1 MNLQRVLLHFSNL
14 KPLLNVGY
22 FFAYN
27 PNVKVK
33 IHAQLSNT
41 LQIKTRQSFK
51 LLTSI
56 NLPQPR
62 ISILKPRML
71 VISHQKFSFHS
82 ISQVKSY
89 SSLAI
94 KEKKKETTFIYMAKQ
109 ARSQI
114 FKIVKFTLT
123 VMLIMIFIFYIA
135 YRGFHLYI
143 EYFLHPTS
151 KKLSS
156 EARNCLR
163 GAYFR
168 EEMVADSEIAEI
180 YLRRA
185 LEIAIN
191 KQNLNLDDPV
201 VIDIWLRI
209 AYNYVW
215 TKKFEDASLV
225 YRSVLELLLQSK
237 NFKKAI
243 EVSKKLA
250 EVYINMKEFDNAE
263 KCLCWSIEMLQLD
276 EQEYDN
282 KKNWIIDD
290 NQSGNLEIPTSI
302 FENSKIISEE
312 LIKCVDLL
320 AGLYAQQKKFEL
332 ALPLYLGILKMLQN
346 QQKNQDQNRLK
357 CWEAITMGHLGEVLY
372 GVGKHDEAMGWMQQ
386 GLTISKN
393 NSGNRD
399 CDECSG
405 VIFNNLG
412 LIYEKNENFEVAKSL
427 YNQAILYASK
437 AQDFVGLDQFS
448 LNLDRLIS
456 NEQQTTDF
464 D

>member
-1 MNLQRVLLHFSNL
+1 
-14 KPLLNVGY
+14 
-22 FFAYN
+22 
-27 PNVKVK
+27 
-33 IHAQLSNT
+33 
-41 LQIKTRQSFK
+41 
-51 LLTSI
+51 
-56 NLPQPR
+56 
-62 ISILKPRML
+62 ML
-71 VISHQKFSFHS
+71 VISNQKLSFRS
-82 ISQVKSY
+82 ISQVKPY
-89 SSLAI
+89 SSL
-94 KEKKKETTFIYMAKQ
+94 
-109 ARSQI
+109 
-114 FKIVKFTLT
+114 
-123 VMLIMIFIFYIA
+123 
-135 YRGFHLYI
+135 
-143 EYFLHPTS
+143 
-151 KKLSS
+151 KLSS

-168 EEMVADSEIAEI
+168 EEMVADPQIAEV

-191 KQNLNLDDPV
+191 KQNLDLDDPV

-215 TKKFEDASLV
+215 MKKFEDASLV
-225 YRSVLELLLQSK
+225 YRSILELLLQSK
-237 NFKKAI
+237 NSENFKKAI

-290 NQSGNLEIPTSI
+290 NQSGKLEIPTSI
-302 FENSKIISEE
+302 FENSKITNEE
-312 LIKCVDLL
+312 LVKFVDLL

-332 ALPLYLGILKMLQN
+332 ALPLYLGILKTLQN
-346 QQKNQDQNRLK
+346 QQKDQGQDKWK

-372 GVGKHDEAMGWMQQ
+372 GVGKQDEAMGWMQQ

-412 LIYEKNENFEVAKSL
+412 LVYEKNENFEVAESL
-427 YNQAILYASK
+427 YNQAILHATK
-437 AQDFVGLDQFS
+437 AQDFVGLEQFS

-456 NEQQTTDF
+456 NEQQQSDIVN
-464 D
+464 

>member
-1 MNLQRVLLHFSNL
+1 SISRQIKS
-14 KPLLNVGY
+14 Y
-22 FFAYN
+22 TS
-27 PNVKVK
+27 
-33 IHAQLSNT
+33 LSN
-41 LQIKTRQSFK
+41 KS
-51 LLTSI
+51 LT
-56 NLPQPR
+56 NQ
-62 ISILKPRML
+62 
-71 VISHQKFSFHS
+71 
-82 ISQVKSY
+82 
-89 SSLAI
+89 
-94 KEKKKETTFIYMAKQ
+94 EKKRETTFIYVAKQ
-109 ARSQI
+109 AKAQLL
-114 FKIVKFTLT
+114 KILKFTLT
-123 VMLIMIFIFYIA
+123 VMSLMIFIFYLA

-143 EYFLHPTS
+143 EYFLHPTP

-168 EEMVADSEIAEI
+168 EEMVTDSHVAEV
-180 YLRRA
+180 YLQRA

-191 KQNLNLDDPV
+191 KQNLSLDDPV

-225 YRSVLELLLQSK
+225 YRSTLELLLQSK
-237 NFKKAI
+237 SPENFKKAI

-263 KCLCWSIEMLQLD
+263 K
-276 EQEYDN
+276 
-282 KKNWIIDD
+282 K
-290 NQSGNLEIPTSI
+290 LEISTSI
-302 FENSKIISEE
+302 LENSKVISDE
-312 LIKCVDLL
+312 LVKCIDLL
-320 AGLYAQQKKFEL
+320 AGLYAQQKKFEF
-332 ALPLYLGILKMLQN
+332 ALPLYLGILKILQN
-346 QQKNQDQNRLK
+346 KQREDQNQDRWK

-372 GVGKHDEAMGWMQQ
+372 GLGKHNEAMGWMQQ

-412 LIYEKNENFEVAKSL
+412 LIYEKNEEFEIAKSL
-427 YNQAILYASK
+427 YSQAISYATK

-456 NEQQTTDF
+456 EDYENEMNI
-464 D
+464 